1 MKIALAALAAVL
13 CAGAANAQ
21 VFTES
26 TDGFGIAGGATPVTG
41 VGPLTQ
47 INGSLTYAPAVT
59 DAMDFWVIDITNPAA
74 FSATTVGSAGMSD
87 TVLYLFNVSGTGIA
101 KNDDTSG
108 SNFLSTLPVG
118 NALYSGLTPG
128 QYVIGIS
135 SYGIGPAR
143 VANPTLFADL
153 VFPVSPFT
161 GVQGPQGANDVMTGT
176 YGTFDA
182 SGFNGGNYSIT
193 LTGAAFVPT
202 PASAGLLV
210 LGGLVAAR
218 RRRA

>member
-1 MKIALAALAAVL
+1 MKIAVAALAVVL

-41 VGPLTQ
+41 VGPLST
-47 INGSLTYAPAVT
+47 INGSLTYAPAVS
-59 DAMDFWVIDITNPAA
+59 DAMDFWAIDITNPAA
-74 FSATTVGSAGMSD
+74 FSATTLGTVGMTD
-87 TVLYLFNVSGTGIA
+87 TVLYLFTTGGVGIA
-101 KNDDTSG
+101 KNDDISG
-108 SNFLSTLPVG
+108 SSFLSSLPVG
-118 NALYSGLTPG
+118 NALYSSLTPG

-135 SYGIGPAR
+135 SYGIAPAR
-143 VANPTLFADL
+143 VAAPALFADL

-161 GVQGPQGANDVMTGT
+161 GVQGPLGASDVMTGT
-176 YGTFDA
+176 YGTFDS